1 MDVRELAR
9 AQMVLAILVN
19 AHDTHTWA
27 LQVADQVLPVIP
39 DTTEGTIVRFSSQVG
54 LPDPW
59 YGSVGLLMDG
69 DLVWTFPEVYFPSD
83 CGIAFTL
90 GTKLDPVG

>member
-19 AHDTHTWA
+19 AHNPHTWA
-27 LQVADQVLPVIP
+27 LQVADQVLPVQP
-39 DTTEGTIVRFSSQVG
+39 EPTETGVCFATSVSLAG
-54 LPDPW
+54 PW
-59 YGSVGLLMDG
+59 EGSVGLLMDG
-69 DLVWTFPEVYFPSD
+69 DLVWSFPAVYYPPD
-83 CGIAFTL
+83 CGMAFTL